1 MNDAVAPAPLS
12 PKKPFTQG
20 GLYAWFVVF
29 LLCLASIVSYL
40 DRQIINLL
48 VEPIKT
54 DLQINDTQVGL
65 LQGFSFV
72 LIYALVAIPVAWIA
86 DFGRRTTVI
95 VVGVFFWSAATFTC
109 GLATSFILLFIFRAM
124 VGLGEVTLTP
134 SGYSLIGDYFPKE
147 RVGLAISLF
156 TGTGFFGSGLAYII
170 GGQVVGALSGTDA
183 YTIPLIGDVKPWQL
197 TFMLVAIPGLL
208 LGFLMLLIKEPP
220 RHSVV
225 ETQVLAEKKASLS
238 ALVKHITQNIRLFG
252 GLFVGFAL
260 MASAT
265 YAIVNWVPTFL
276 SRTYDW
282 SPTQVGNGFG
292 PVLMFSST
300 IGVFVGG
307 IVASTLMSRG
317 VASANL
323 LVAIAAGLIAVVFA
337 ATFPFAGSGDMA
349 LMMLIPTLFFAA
361 MPFGCGTATLPLIT
375 PNRLRAQVV
384 AVYLLVANLLGLT
397 LGPTGVGLLTDFVF
411 NDPSKINYALA
422 IAAPILLLSGA
433 LVSTIAIAPYR
444 KIISQ
449 AEPDLA
455 N

>member
-1 MNDAVAPAPLS
+1 M
-12 PKKPFTQG
+12 TQAEAKSSIRLG
-20 GLYAWFVVF
+20 GPYAWFVVF
-29 LLCLASIVSYL
+29 VLCLASIMSYV

-48 VEPIKT
+48 VEPIKA
-54 DLQINDTQVGL
+54 DLGINDTQIGL

-72 LIYALVAIPVAWIA
+72 LIYALVAIPVAWAA

-95 VVGVFFWSAATFTC
+95 ISGIVCWSLATFSC
-109 GLATSFILLFIFRAM
+109 GLAGSFIMLFIARSL

-170 GGQVVGALSGTDA
+170 GGKVVGALSGQDF
-183 YTIPLIGDVKPWQL
+183 YTLPLIGAVAPWQL
-197 TFMLVAIPGLL
+197 VFMIVALPGLL
-208 LGFLMLLIKEPP
+208 LALVFFLVKEPP
-220 RHSVV
+220 RRSVA
-225 ETQVLAEKKASLS
+225 ETDAIADKRASFAVLI
-238 ALVKHITQNIRLFG
+238 KHIKSNLRLFG
-252 GLFVGFAL
+252 GLFIGFAL

-276 SRTYDW
+276 GRVHGW
-282 SPTQVGNGFG
+282 GPEQVGNGFG

-307 IVASTLMSRG
+307 IIASTLMSRG

-323 LVAIAAGLIAVVFA
+323 LVAIAAGFIAIGFA
-337 ATFPFAGSGDMA
+337 VAFPLAASGEMA
-349 LMMLIPTLFFAA
+349 LILLIPTLFFAA
-361 MPFGCGTATLPLIT
+361 MPFGCGTATLPLVT

-397 LGPTGVGLLTDFVF
+397 LGPTGVGLLTDYVF
-411 NDPSKINYALA
+411 KDPAMINVALA
-422 IAAPILLLSGA
+422 IAAPALLLAGA
-433 LVSTIAIAPYR
+433 LVAIIAVAPYR
-444 KIISQ
+444 RLIEAS
-449 AEPDLA
+449 ED
-455 N
+455 